1 LSDWPER
8 GCAGTQ
14 RAPPSPE
21 DPCCEHSASGS
32 QRSLHLLID
41 SAEIKLAGEGAWS
54 TRKRGGTKRRV
65 WHKVQLGIDKQ
76 TLEIRAVEAT
86 SSDVVDGPT
95 VCDKA
100 RGRAVQ
106 GLGGRG
112 V

>member
-1 LSDWPER
+1 V
-8 GCAGTQ
+8 
-14 RAPPSPE
+14 
-21 DPCCEHSASGS
+21 EHPQA
-32 QRSLHLLID
+32 R
-41 SAEIKLAGEGAWS
+41 
-54 TRKRGGTKRRV
+54 RTKRRV

-112 V
+112 VRGQSGVVAQHAPEATWPVSP